1 MKTLI
6 TAIVLAV
13 SLASSASAQ
22 GRYYLPSYECGP
34 AQYDSSGTPIP
45 QYCDY

>member
-6 TAIVLAV
+6 AAILLAV
-13 SLASSASAQ
+13 SLATSASAQ
-22 GRYYLPSYECGP
+22 GGYYLPSYECGP

-45 QYCDY
+45 QYCGY